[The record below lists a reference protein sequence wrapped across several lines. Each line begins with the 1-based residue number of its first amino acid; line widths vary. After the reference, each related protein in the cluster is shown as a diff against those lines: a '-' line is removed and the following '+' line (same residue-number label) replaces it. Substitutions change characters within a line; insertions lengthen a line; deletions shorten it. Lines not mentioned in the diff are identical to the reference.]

1 MRMRVLSLRFFPEI
15 QRPWEYYKLIRA
27 AQKFDQIIRKPHRVF
42 NGPLPLHST
51 SARGRGGLAI
61 DIDRAAAR
69 LKISVL
75 TYGHLPGRSRIASTA
90 MIRYKEIAFVA
101 YPVTDIARARK
112 FYEGVLGF
120 KPNAPLKS
128 ETQMWIE
135 YDIGHGTLGI
145 GCSEQWKPSEDGPSI
160 ALEVQDFNV
169 AIATLREHNVP
180 IIIGPLEMPTCDM
193 ATVRDPDGNKLT
205 IHRRKQSS

>member
-1 MRMRVLSLRFFPEI
+1 MSYLGGFFPGI

-27 AQKFDQIIRKPHRVF
+27 AQKVRPNNPQSHTAFSMDF
-42 NGPLPLHST
+42 AT
-51 SARGRGGLAI
+51 SFYCARGRGLAT

-75 TYGHLPGRSRIASTA
+75 TYGHLPSGSRIASTA

-145 GCSEQWKPSEDGPSI
+145 GCSEQWKPSEDGPSV

>member
-1 MRMRVLSLRFFPEI
+1 
-15 QRPWEYYKLIRA
+15 
-27 AQKFDQIIRKPHRVF
+27 
-42 NGPLPLHST
+42 
-51 SARGRGGLAI
+51 
-61 DIDRAAAR
+61 
-69 LKISVL
+69 
-75 TYGHLPGRSRIASTA
+75 